1 MKIAVYTITKN
12 EEKHVARWA
21 ESCKEADYRLIVD
34 TGSTDN
40 TVSIA
45 MENGCEVGFITVR
58 PWRFDDARNA
68 ALAMIPDDIDMCVS
82 LDADEILMPGWRQ
95 HLEALP
101 PEITRPRYKYVWSW
115 NPDGSEGL
123 TFLRDH
129 IHKRHGYR
137 WKHPVHEI
145 LVPTGYEVQGYCG
158 LEVHHHPD
166 ASKSRGQYLTLL
178 ELAVKEDPTGDRNM
192 FYYGRELM
200 YYGKNAEAATYLKK
214 HIEISTWAPERAASM
229 RYLARVTGEREPW
242 LLKSAAEAPDR
253 REPWVELAQYY
264 YDTAQWE
271 MCLAAAKRA
280 LSIKEKPLEYI
291 CEASAWGSLPYDLA
305 SIAAWN
311 VGLLHESLGL
321 GKKALSIDPYDA
333 RLRENVAAVIR
344 SLRRNLV
351 DVVIPT
357 KSNVDG
363 LERLLETIK
372 QDSSVGTI
380 YVVADGDESRA
391 RLESLASDRVVVAR
405 SPLSAGIQ
413 HMWNVGLGLADAK
426 RHVMFLNDDV
436 TITSTTCSTLA
447 GQLDLDGSIGL
458 ICPNYDRR
466 YVAGTEED
474 VVGACGV
481 YGKQGVAGASMM
493 LRASLASEWRFD
505 ERMKWYFGDD
515 DLALWALR
523 SQSMRTVVSGL
534 TSCHG
539 NDSWT
544 IQNDPPVNFKNDTEV
559 DKRIFDEKWPNYAS

>member
-40 TVSIA
+40 TVPIA

-166 ASKSRGQYLTLL
+166 ASKSRGQYLPLL

-229 RYLARVTGEREPW
+229 RYIARVTGEREPW

-333 RLRENVAAVIR
+333 RLRENVAAVVR
-344 SLRRNLV
+344 SLRRSLV

-380 YVVADGDESRA
+380 YVVADGDESYA
-391 RLESLASDRVVVAR
+391 RLERLASDRVVVAG

-413 HMWNVGLGLADAK
+413 HMWNIGLGLADAT

-436 TITSTTCSTLA
+436 TVTSTTCGTLA

-458 ICPNYDRR
+458 ICPNYDNR
-466 YVAGTEED
+466 YVDGTDQD

-481 YGKQGVAGASMM
+481 YGKQGIAGASMM
-493 LRASLASEWRFD
+493 LRAPLASEWRFD

-515 DLALWALR
+515 DLALWVLR
-523 SQSMRTVVSGL
+523 SQNMRTTVSGL